1 MQQKNLILAFLI
13 GALTIP
19 ASQADENTPR
29 QQRIN
34 RAQTAQEAAAKKSS
48 DRRAQ
53 KSNRDQGKGEQGK
66 GEQTK
71 SQQDN
76 DAQAD
81 KQTPLSA
88 ASEAATLKQDFIK
101 EGLESLEIRPDIA
114 NKIATESTDP
124 AKATD
129 AKTKLE
135 QLTGAAADLDLVA
148 VDPKVR
154 KDVIDKISRSDKPK
168 DTANE
173 EVGKAAID
181 EVFGN
186 NVTKLLPGDKVPKAR
201 DVFVNLVKIQA
212 ALVTV
217 GGDPNGKEV
226 KEAVEEG
233 AKLGV
238 DNDDDARKVMEDAA
252 HKVLDKNFPPAKP
265 GEKLDDRLARM
276 VEEQK
281 KLQAELDAQK
291 AAAAAKAAA
300 KAKLAAAAKI
310 SKDKLGGSALKQ
322 GASGSTAIG
331 RSVSAK
337 VEAGG
342 DGGKGT
348 SSGAG
353 TGKFGTGIVRSQT
366 AGEGGMQA
374 RQDLAS
380 ARLAAGAGGNTN
392 AGQAATGKQPTTNP
406 GNDAVAPASS
416 APLNDQ
422 QHGPQAPILEDSE
435 FNSPASAQAPTSQ
448 QPSSEKA
455 DAPGHGA
462 QPSNNPSSSVTSPAD
477 EILISPN
484 GGHVKVGDDGG
495 GVQSADGNSRT
506 TTTYFADGTYES
518 NTVTVTRDSNGKVN
532 STTETKT
539 TGTWASDSHGNKQK
553 TSATTST
560 STTRSGSDSSNNNN
574 NNGSNNN
581 QSSNDKDGD
590 GKDDDDDNDDDDNG
604 NDNQQSEEPPPAE
617 EAAADDSEAAKSEES
632 KQSSS
637 TPNPMDIGGGD
648 PTQLA
653 VRTGGRIGNQEA
665 RRQQRGLD
673 LARFGGAAGPGRDGK
688 GGAPALLTPEEKANA
703 ERALNM
709 RLGGGVTNPNP
720 LGKGNVVAT
729 DRDLKEL
736 HLRGNGGAK
745 GPTESSAPATPQD
758 PHSPLGGVGPA
769 PVPAG
774 GTKINGAVTKGA
786 TINRQIKLNDQVN
799 RDAVKSTVK

>member
-1 MQQKNLILAFLI
+1 MQQNNLILAFLI

-34 RAQTAQEAAAKKSS
+34 RAQMAEEAAAKKTNE
-48 DRRAQ
+48 RRAQ
-53 KSNRDQGKGEQGK
+53 KSSRDQGKGEK
-66 GEQTK
+66 TRD
-71 SQQDN
+71 QQDN

-88 ASEAATLKQDFIK
+88 ASDAATLQQDFIK
-101 EGLESLEIRPDIA
+101 DGLESLEIRPDIA
-114 NKIATESTDP
+114 SKIATESTDP
-124 AKATD
+124 AKTTD

-135 QLTGAAADLDLVA
+135 QITDAAAHLDLVS

-154 KDVIDKISRSDKPK
+154 KDVIDKISRSEKPK

-181 EVFGN
+181 EVFGK
-186 NVTKLLPGDKVPKAR
+186 NVTKLLPADKVPKAR
-201 DVFVNLVKIQA
+201 DVFVNLAKIQA

-226 KEAVEEG
+226 QDAVEEG

-238 DNDDDARKVMEDAA
+238 VNDEDARKVMEDGA
-252 HKVLDKNFPPAKP
+252 HKVLDKSFPPAKP
-265 GEKLDDRLARM
+265 GEKLGDRLARM
-276 VEEQK
+276 AKEQE
-281 KLQAELDAQK
+281 KLQAELNAQK
-291 AAAAAKAAA
+291 AAAAARAAA
-300 KAKLAAAAKI
+300 KARLAAAAKI
-310 SKDKLGGSALKQ
+310 SKDKLGGAAFTQ
-322 GASGSTAIG
+322 GAAGSTAIG

-342 DGGKGT
+342 GGGSGT

-353 TGKFGTGIVRSQT
+353 TAKVGTGIVRSQH
-366 AGEGGMQA
+366 AGVGGSQV
-374 RQDLAS
+374 REDVAS
-380 ARLAAGAGGNTN
+380 ARLAAGDGGSTN
-392 AGQAATGKQPTTNP
+392 AGQPTTGKQPTTNP
-406 GNDAVAPASS
+406 GNDAAAPASS

-448 QPSSEKA
+448 QPASEKT
-455 DAPGHGA
+455 DTPGHGA

-518 NTVTVTRDSNGKVN
+518 NTVSVTRDSSGKVN
-532 STTETKT
+532 STTETQT
-539 TGTWASDSHGNKQK
+539 TGTWASDTHGNKQK

-560 STTRSGSDSSNNNN
+560 STTRSSSNASSNNNN
-574 NNGSNNN
+574 GNNNN

-590 GKDDDDDNDDDDNG
+590 GKDDDDDTDNDDDNG
-604 NDNQQSEEPPPAE
+604 DDDKKSEDPPPAE

-648 PTQLA
+648 STQLA
-653 VRTGGRIGNQEA
+653 ARTGGRIGNQEA

-673 LARFGGAAGPGRDGK
+673 LARFGGAAGPNRDGK
-688 GGAPALLTPEEKANA
+688 GGAPTLLTPEEKANA

-774 GTKINGAVTKGA
+774 GTRINGAAAKGA
-786 TINRQIKLNDQVN
+786 AINRQIKRNGQVN
-799 RDAVKSTVK
+799 TDAVKSTVK